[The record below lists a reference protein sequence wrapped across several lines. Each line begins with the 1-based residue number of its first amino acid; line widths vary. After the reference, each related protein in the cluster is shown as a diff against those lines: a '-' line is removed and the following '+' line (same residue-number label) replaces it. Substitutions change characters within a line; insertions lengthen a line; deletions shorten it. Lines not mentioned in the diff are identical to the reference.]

1 MVHDGTLGLLG
12 GRKACQLAG
21 SLTGHLFWQ
30 DTYYQP
36 RALEKHADSIL
47 ALVSQLHICVSGV
60 LVRPSLGGGSTP
72 GSGGALSSVQKNL
85 LTTHTHQPTPSA
97 YSWQSLLGTPSY
109 HKLFWSPLS
118 PEDDTHS
125 PLGSC
130 AGLRACSPQ

>member
-72 GSGGALSSVQKNL
+72 GSGG
-85 LTTHTHQPTPSA
+85 
-97 YSWQSLLGTPSY
+97 
-109 HKLFWSPLS
+109 
-118 PEDDTHS
+118 
-125 PLGSC
+125 
-130 AGLRACSPQ
+130 CSELCSEELANNTYAPAHP